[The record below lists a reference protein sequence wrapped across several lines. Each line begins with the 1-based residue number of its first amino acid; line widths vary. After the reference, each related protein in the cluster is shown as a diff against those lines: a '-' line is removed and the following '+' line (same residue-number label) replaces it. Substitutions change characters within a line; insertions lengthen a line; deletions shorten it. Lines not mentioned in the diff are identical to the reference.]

1 MWIFSGFVR
10 TLAYCLVALLA
21 LGAASLLCRWA
32 GRPALVAV
40 TLPERASVDAGVAWL
55 KEYAFYLVM
64 LLLVSLPLGLLVGR
78 WYRPPHTA

>member
-1 MWIFSGFVR
+1 MWILSGFVR

-21 LGAASLLCRWA
+21 LGAASLMCRWA
-32 GRPALVAV
+32 GKPALVAV
-40 TLPERASVDAGVAWL
+40 VLPEYATLDAVVAWL
-55 KEYAFYLVM
+55 KVYAFYLVM

>member
-1 MWIFSGFVR
+1 MWILSGFVR

-21 LGAASLLCRWA
+21 LGAASLMCSWA
-32 GRPALVAV
+32 GKPALVAV
-40 TLPERASVDAGVAWL
+40 SLPEHASPDAVVAWL
-55 KEYAFYLVM
+55 KVYAFYLVM

>member
-1 MWIFSGFVR
+1 MWILSGFVR

-21 LGAASLLCRWA
+21 LGAASLLCSWA

-40 TLPERASVDAGVAWL
+40 ALPDRASVDAVVAWL
-55 KEYAFYLVM
+55 KVYAFYLVM
-64 LLLVSLPLGLLVGR
+64 LLLVSLPIGLLVGR

>member
-1 MWIFSGFVR
+1 MWILSGFVR

-64 LLLVSLPLGLLVGR
+64 LLLVSLPLVLLVGR